1 MGSKKGFPSFGISQS
16 GAFIADLKNYN
27 LPDFILT
34 LIAKECD
41 SDLLERGR
49 IDDRLTSMND
59 ASLELLHRVFVDCD
73 DDEDGKFG
81 QLRFFSYVSSM
92 YHKSEILINDMIPGK
107 SGKNHKV
114 PIAVKM
120 NGMYVAIGFNKAKG
134 GSVTKKDVNKFYL
147 IAIDV
152 KNGEH
157 GTQLIDAIY
166 GSSVGFKGE
175 AIVELEKLSKTGQKD
190 PENKLNFKTANFEN
204 RIYSVTKCWLESN
217 FFFLTYLGYGL
228 YLKRP
233 PASIILPIRSG
244 NGFMAYVWFFVR
256 FFISFLLVS
265 ISSSSFS
272 EILAYVFSSISIGSK

>member
-1 MGSKKGFPSFGISQS
+1 MEIKKGFPHFGISQS

-73 DDEDGKFG
+73 EDEAGMYG
-81 QLRFFSYVSSM
+81 QFRFYSYVSSM
-92 YHKSEILINDMIPGK
+92 YHKSEILINDTIPGK
-107 SGKNHKV
+107 TGKNHKI

-120 NGMYVAIGFNKAKG
+120 NGMYIAIGYNKARG

-157 GTQLIDAIY
+157 GTQLIDAVY

-175 AIVELEKLSKTGQKD
+175 AIVELEKLSNAGQKD

-204 RIYSVTKCWLESN
+204 RIYSVTKC
-217 FFFLTYLGYGL
+217 
-228 YLKRP
+228 
-233 PASIILPIRSG
+233 
-244 NGFMAYVWFFVR
+244 
-256 FFISFLLVS
+256 
-265 ISSSSFS
+265 
-272 EILAYVFSSISIGSK
+272 